1 MSTIIF
7 SAIVVLRF
15 IRHELSPSWHD
26 DCARPCRSFALACE
40 YRQNVHTQ
48 PAESHVLHGLPANL
62 THRVQIVFETIGNAR
77 EVPSNRT
84 SHLQIVFQ
92 TKRSLC
98 GIPTNRTNRL
108 QTILQTVHAA

>member
-7 SAIVVLRF
+7 SAIVVLRC

-26 DCARPCRSFALACE
+26 DCARPFRSFVLACE
-40 YRQNVHTQ
+40 YRQHVHTQ
-48 PAESHVLHGLPANL
+48 PAEPHVLRGLPANL
-62 THRVQIVFETIGNAR
+62 TNRVQIVFETMGSAR
-77 EVPSNRT
+77 EFPTSRT
-84 SHLQIVFQ
+84 SQLQIVFQ
-92 TKRSLC
+92 TKGSAW